1 MSIKNGLRESL
12 VRGALLAIALV
23 WALPTFANV
32 DLVVQSVQWLSGP
45 EIGNCNKVQITVRNN
60 GNELGNE
67 ITAAR
72 MRIFPTGNSFQT
84 LVDKNAFFSSF
95 QPGQSQTRTISNFEL
110 PGEVITIQVSA
121 DAEPANGVGKL
132 QESNENN
139 NTFTQTAINVNQA
152 CGGGQCDLKATFN
165 RGMTTVPSSY
175 PAKMSI
181 RFENIGGAN
190 CPSKRVILN
199 RYTGT
204 SPSGSPTNVGMESLQ
219 ALAPGQRKN
228 VSWRD
233 DDHPPSG
240 QFTYRPDY
248 GGGHSDA
255 NNGNH
260 SPSQTIAFKSRNGN
274 GGGGQ
279 PPTGCD
285 LTANF
290 VLPQG
295 PTTSAGNIGLR
306 VRFKNEGTGTCPANS
321 IKLTR
326 YNNSS
331 CSGYGSQVGG
341 SRGFQ
346 GLSVLNVGAE
356 VDLNWTDRNVRRG
369 RYCYKVG
376 YARAHNDSDNDN
388 HRVQKRL
395 SVN

>member
-1 MSIKNGLRESL
+1 MSIKNGLRQNSL
-12 VRGALLAIALV
+12 RGALVATALL
-23 WALPTFANV
+23 WALPSFANV

-67 ITAAR
+67 ITTAR

-84 LVDKNAFFSSF
+84 LVDKNTFFSAF
-95 QPGQSQTRTISNFEL
+95 QPGQTQTRTISNIEL
-110 PGEVITIQVSA
+110 PAEVITIQVTA

-139 NTFTQTAINVNQA
+139 NTFTQTSINVNQA

-165 RGMTTVPSSY
+165 RGLTTVPSTY

-190 CPSKRVILN
+190 CPSKQVSMN
-199 RYTGT
+199 RYAGT
-204 SPSGSPTNVGMESLQ
+204 SPTGSPSNVGTQSLQ
-219 ALAPGQRKN
+219 ALSPGQNKS

-233 DDHPPSG
+233 DDHPASG
-240 QFTYRPDY
+240 QFTYSPAY
-248 GGGHSDA
+248 SGGHSDA

-260 SPSQTIAFKSRNGN
+260 TPSTTISFKSRNS

-290 VLPQG
+290 VVPQG
-295 PTTSAGNIGLR
+295 STASSGNIAFQ

-321 IKLTR
+321 IKLMR

-341 SRGFQ
+341 SGGAE
-346 GLSVLNVGAE
+346 GLPVLNVGAD
-356 VDLNWTDRNVRRG
+356 VDLNWTDRYVQRG
-369 RYCYKVG
+369 RYCYKIG
-376 YARAHNDSDNDN
+376 YGRAHNDSNNDN